1 MQTIERLI
9 KNLGESDVVVRC
21 NALWSLKE
29 MGAKA
34 KPALPSIKP
43 LLQDHAEPYLQI
55 VAAGA
60 IDAIDRSNKEAVSVL
75 IAALDDPKPI
85 HRSTAC
91 QFLGEIRHKTGV
103 QAAVKLFTDDSF
115 LVRFEAAKAY
125 GLTFGNWLHAI
136 GICLEMLKD
145 SHETSRLVGTENLLE
160 LKPYIQD
167 DLDVVAMAI
176 STASWESR
184 IGLEEVL
191 YQLRNP

>member
-9 KNLGESDVVVRC
+9 RNLGESDVVVRC

-29 MGAKA
+29 MGTKA

-43 LLQDHAEPYLQI
+43 FLQDQAEPYLQI

-60 IDAIDRSNKEAVSVL
+60 IVAMDRSNKEAISVL

-91 QFLGEIRHKTGV
+91 QFLGELRHMSGA

-115 LVRFEAAKAY
+115 LVRFEAAKTY

-136 GICLEMLKD
+136 GICLEMFKD
-145 SHETSRLVGTENLLE
+145 HNETSRLVGAENLLE
-160 LKPYIQD
+160 LKHYIQN
-167 DLDVVAMAI
+167 DLDVIAMAV

-184 IGLEEVL
+184 LDLEEVL
-191 YQLRNP
+191 HQLRSI

>member
-1 MQTIERLI
+1 MQKIERLI
-9 KNLGESDVVVRC
+9 GNLSESDVVVCC

-29 MGAKA
+29 MGTKA
-34 KPALPSIKP
+34 KPALPTLRP
-43 LLQDHAEPYLQI
+43 FLQDQAEPYLQI

-60 IDAIDRSNKEAVSVL
+60 IGAIDRSDVEAVSVL
-75 IAALDDPKPI
+75 IAALDDPKPV

-91 QFLGEIRHKTGV
+91 QFLGEIRHRTGV

-115 LVRFEAAKAY
+115 TVRFEAAKAY

-145 SHETSRLVGTENLLE
+145 SDYTNRLVGAENLLE
-160 LKPYIQD
+160 LKPYIQN
-167 DLDVVAMAI
+167 DLDVIAMAV

-184 IGLEEVL
+184 LDLEEVL
-191 YQLRNP
+191 HQLRSS